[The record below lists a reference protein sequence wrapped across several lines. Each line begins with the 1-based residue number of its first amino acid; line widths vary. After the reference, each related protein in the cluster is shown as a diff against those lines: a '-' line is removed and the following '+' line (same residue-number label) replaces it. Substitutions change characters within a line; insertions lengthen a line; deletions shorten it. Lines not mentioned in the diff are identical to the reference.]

1 MELPKRKKLR
11 LPDYDYSENGA
22 YFITIC
28 TKNKAKILCSIQAP
42 ANEAEAPEIHLTPLG
57 KTVETAIQKI
67 PGMETYVVMPNH
79 VHMIILN
86 QDHTDISAKV
96 RLFKSVVARK
106 TGMKIWQTSFYD
118 HVIRDESDF
127 QIKWKY
133 IDDNPAKWASDEYYG
148 I

>member
-1 MELPKRKKLR
+1 MEQPKRKAIR
-11 LPDYDYSENGA
+11 LTEYDYAAPGA

-42 ANEAEAPEIHLTPLG
+42 ENEAEAPKIHLTPLG
-57 KTVETAIQKI
+57 TIIETAMQNI

-86 QDHTDISAKV
+86 RDHTDISAKV